1 MIKLSLQLFAKSSA
15 YQKERRQSISVMKK
29 TKLEREGPREDEEKE
44 RKKKPTS
51 IFDSKENI
59 TNSELISKKEN
70 YVLHQVNK
78 SGDTG
83 KRLEVKGT
91 QLWEPLAN
99 EDLVYDKNSKTWH
112 WKTKGGKGY
121 VSFIIRRRR

>member
-1 MIKLSLQLFAKSSA
+1 MIKLNLQLFAKSSA

-29 TKLEREGPREDEEKE
+29 TKLEKEPKEDEEKE

-78 SGDTG
+78 NGDIGRT
-83 KRLEVKGT
+83 LEVKGK
-91 QLWEPLAN
+91 QLWEPLAD
-99 EDLVYDKNSKTWH
+99 EQLVYDKNSKTWH
-112 WKTKGGKGY
+112 WRTKNGKGY